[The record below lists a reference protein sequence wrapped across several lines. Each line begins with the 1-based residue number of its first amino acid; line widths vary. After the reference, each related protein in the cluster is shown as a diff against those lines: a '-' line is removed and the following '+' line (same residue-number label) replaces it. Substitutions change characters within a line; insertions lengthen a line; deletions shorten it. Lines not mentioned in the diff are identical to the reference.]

1 MDEISEHLPVWI
13 QITLATAAFLGTAF
27 AAFQGYTKKHLS
39 EESHPAKPA
48 SGDTVVISAAL
59 ADAGAVRE
67 LTSAIKMLHGL
78 LERLIE
84 ITESGNVKTDRL
96 VSSSEEVEKQLR
108 NLAQRVDDAING
120 RRTHG

>member
-27 AAFQGYTKKHLS
+27 AAFQGYTKKHLG
-39 EESHPAKPA
+39 EETPAAKPA
-48 SGDTVVISAAL
+48 GDTVVISAAL

-67 LTSAIKMLHGL
+67 LTSAIKMLHAL

-84 ITESGNVKTDRL
+84 VTESGNVKTDRL
-96 VSSSEEVEKQLR
+96 VSSSEAVERELR
-108 NLAQRVDDAING
+108 SLAERVDARING

>member
-1 MDEISEHLPVWI
+1 MEEISEHLPVWI

-27 AAFQGYTKKHLS
+27 AAFQGYTKKHLT
-39 EESHPAKPA
+39 EESAQRKPA
-48 SGDTVVISAAL
+48 GDTVVISAAL
-59 ADAGAVRE
+59 ADGAAMRE
-67 LTSAIKMLHGL
+67 LTSAITGLHIL
-78 LERLIE
+78 LEQLVDV
-84 ITESGNVKTDRL
+84 TESGNIKADRL